1 MIAARQI
8 AFGKAAG
15 AKKPYDAEIEY
26 LESTGTQ
33 YIITDYIPND
43 NSVAELD
50 FQSVGGSPSLMGV
63 YSSSSR
69 FNLGIS
75 TSNKNWFGG
84 IGAKNTDATTALAD
98 SARRKLILDAPQKTL
113 SVSGVGSYPCGSG
126 SVGGNTARFN
136 LFARNYLNSDGRNFY
151 PARLYGVKFSE
162 GGVVVIDLIPVRV
175 GDVGFMYDRVSGQLF
190 GNQGTGEFVLG
201 PDL

>member
-8 AFGKAAG
+8 AFGRAAG

-33 YIITDYIPND
+33 YIVTDYVPND

-50 FQSVGGSPSLMGV
+50 FQSVGDSPSLMGV
-63 YSSSSR
+63 YSASSR

-75 TSNKNWFGG
+75 SSNKNWFGG
-84 IGAKNTDATTALAD
+84 IGSGNTVATTALAD

-136 LFARNYLNSDGRNFY
+136 LFSRHYSNNGGNLF

-162 GGVVVIDLIPVRV
+162 GGVVVHDFIPVRK
-175 GDVGFMYDRVSGQLF
+175 GNIGYMYDRVSGQLF
-190 GNQGTGEFVLG
+190 GNQGKGEFVLG